1 MENENTITEYEV
13 LAANPLHDKREA
25 QSKYWAGYTVT
36 EISRQLNIPVSTI
49 ASWKKREKW
58 DEISPVGRVEATL

>member
-1 MENENTITEYEV
+1 MKTEELTPHEV
-13 LAANPLHDKREA
+13 LASNPIHDKRQA
-25 QSKYWAGYTVT
+25 QLMYWAGYIVT

-58 DEISPVGRVEATL
+58 GNRVESPEKLRS